1 MIGSRQQKG
10 LSVRQFGDDLVDVS
24 RTFLDHFC
32 FALGLD
38 VSFPRLFALADNG
51 YTTTIGGMKK
61 LATGI
66 HIHITVVVVVIVETA
81 IEVVVVVKV
90 VEIVTVVASVF
101 TIMLGRLPRI
111 ASLGGRSIPSAM
123 PFGKSL
129 FEKVGH
135 GAENG
140 W

>member
-1 MIGSRQQKG
+1 
-10 LSVRQFGDDLVDVS
+10 
-24 RTFLDHFC
+24 LDHFG

-51 YTTTIGGMKK
+51 YTTPIGGMKK

-66 HIHITVVVVVIVETA
+66 HITVVVVVVIVETA

-101 TIMLGRLPRI
+101 TIMLGRLPRT

-135 GAENG
+135 GAAKNL
-140 W
+140 